1 MEQKNHHVHHC
12 PSTLQ
17 NMETVLWNQFGILEN
32 FSPPKCNFIS
42 NLLNL
47 QATAP
52 TSGREHCI
60 LNYKQL
66 KLLSLS
72 EVGESDFNFSTFEII
87 TFGRSFQSIFPIFQ
101 IFHTVF
107 RLGPVCFNCDLL
119 LLLCLTFF
127 RLQKVLIVCSINC
140 WNNTSGDISEWKL
153 GQIFSFWCF
162 SLTNVLFWVILPFGA
177 FAILMFSYW
186 RFISRLRLDQNCP
199 QDDKDR
205 LHVLNA
211 VNSAWL
217 TTPIFQSMFT
227 FLYDLWLSNIS
238 AMIEQWSP
246 MNNFSLDWEIT
257 GQHFGLNFL
266 LTESNLVQTVS
277 MLVIGQ
283 LQHLHQRPHEELDSD
298 ASLPEWQDHLDKMD
312 FKQSVLALVGTRQLL
327 NRWYRNE
334 CKLGE
339 EPME

>member
-1 MEQKNHHVHHC
+1 MFTIVRALCRIWRQC
-12 PSTLQ
+12 C
-17 NMETVLWNQFGILEN
+17 ETSLEFLKTFRPRN
-32 FSPPKCNFIS
+32 VIIS

-266 LTESNLVQTVS
+266 LTISILFRLCPCWSLVNCNICIRDLMKSLILMHHFLNDKITWTKWISNSLY
-277 MLVIGQ
+277 
-283 LQHLHQRPHEELDSD
+283 LHWWGRGN
-298 ASLPEWQDHLDKMD
+298 
-312 FKQSVLALVGTRQLL
+312 F
-327 NRWYRNE
+327 
-334 CKLGE
+334 
-339 EPME
+339 